1 MILRM
6 WKKEEGED
14 ARALAEQKVEVWA
27 PCHLAPDRYFVS
39 NLGRM
44 VSAVYGT
51 TLMLMKQSLI
61 GSDRPSVGIYINR
74 GDRKSKTWLVYRLM
88 LWAFDGPPP
97 LRDESQALHSENGV
111 TDNRLCSVRWGS
123 RSENMKD
130 VVKHKLLRKEE
141 KEIALEEKSRTTLTG
156 ERKRRGTIW
165 YAGALNDK
173 EKVQKGIELYE
184 KKKASIEDIAVLWGC
199 GPDAARNAILGNTH
213 PDLKREGRTTTS
225 GRCGENHH
233 AAVCTDAALIEALD
247 LYVKNKWSGVQFAKH
262 LGIKQITADAIL
274 KGRNRKGVP
283 RPDGFMYPWPDAKTM
298 NVLRGADHGGA
309 KMSNEEIQ
317 ELFAKIENGELT
329 SISAIQE
336 ETNLSRSVIYG
347 IISGRSWSTTPRS
360 EKLQEQIAKFYKKK
374 ATLEL

>member
-1 MILRM
+1 M
-6 WKKEEGED
+6 
-14 ARALAEQKVEVWA
+14 
-27 PCHLAPDRYFVS
+27 
-39 NLGRM
+39 
-44 VSAVYGT
+44 
-51 TLMLMKQSLI
+51 
-61 GSDRPSVGIYINR
+61 
-74 GDRKSKTWLVYRLM
+74 
-88 LWAFDGPPP
+88 
-97 LRDESQALHSENGV
+97 
-111 TDNRLCSVRWGS
+111 
-123 RSENMKD
+123 
-130 VVKHKLLRKEE
+130 
-141 KEIALEEKSRTTLTG
+141 
-156 ERKRRGTIW
+156 
-165 YAGALNDK
+165 
-173 EKVQKGIELYE
+173 
-184 KKKASIEDIAVLWGC
+184 
-199 GPDAARNAILGNTH
+199 
-213 PDLKREGRTTTS
+213 TS

-360 EKLQEQIAKFYKKK
+360 EKLQEQIAQFYKKK